1 MKQTEEA
8 IQAGQALLA
17 REQESIMRDYVLF
30 QSQVLDRSRSFP
42 VLGRLISNW
51 RKRGRLRDLEQLD
64 DHVLNDI
71 GFTRTDVMAVLS
83 QPLSVDP
90 VWELERR
97 AMLRRNQAMPDATR
111 RWLNDRAFAHPRID

>member
-1 MKQTEEA
+1 
-8 IQAGQALLA
+8 
-17 REQESIMRDYVLF
+17 MRDYVLF

-71 GFTRTDVMAVLS
+71 GFTRTDVTAVLS